1 VADEQQPQPGGHP
14 ARPGVG
20 EEYLTASQ
28 VATLLQVDD
37 KTIYR
42 WAKQDASLPVLKIG
56 GVVRFPRERLLRW
69 LREREQGQP
78 RIKRQTLSPA
88 KPASLQEAA

>member
-1 VADEQQPQPGGHP
+1 MDEDQTQP
-14 ARPGVG
+14 ARPTPAG
-20 EEYLTASQ
+20 ESASYLTAVE
-28 VATLLQVDD
+28 VAALLQVDS
-37 KTIYR
+37 KTVYR
-42 WAKQDASLPVLKIG
+42 WAKQDASFPVLKIG

-78 RIKRQTLSPA
+78 RIKKQTLSPA